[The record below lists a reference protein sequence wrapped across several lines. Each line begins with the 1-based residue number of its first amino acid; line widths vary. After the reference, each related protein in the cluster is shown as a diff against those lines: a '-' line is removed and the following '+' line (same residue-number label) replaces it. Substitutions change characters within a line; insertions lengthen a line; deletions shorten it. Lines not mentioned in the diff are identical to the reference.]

1 MVDLPRNKYGEEYT
15 TSPSAVSKFDINGD
29 GKVTLSEFNEAASAA
44 AGRDIGQEDGGS
56 LPSILLGAVG
66 IWQNLETESVENRVR
81 DLKKMYGFN
90 VYAED
95 VESGSSDSVSN
106 RANTILGG
114 TGAFT
119 PPTDQK
125 ENPYLVPDSLWKSGQ
140 IKTAEKTNKK
150 TGTAETVAY
159 IPGQDGTE
167 RRLLYKKG
175 DEYATLRGLDAR
187 EMYQWRKKAYLSGYL
202 KEEPVSWV
210 GPMTTGDATI
220 LAAMMQDANASG
232 ITWQDVIKPRVEQG
246 ARFGRPVTESEIA
259 ELAGD
264 VGKQLNEFQ
273 QLNGIKLSDD
283 FIARAQRKVVN
294 GEATYADIDKQLRR
308 NRLAVQFPAFKDEI
322 MEGMNISD
330 LAAPY
335 LDTASQMLEVPGNQ
349 IGLDDPMV
357 KKALQYSTQ
366 DGNPAK
372 KPMWEFE
379 QELRQ
384 DPRWQYTDNA
394 YATYENAVQTSLTQM
409 GF

>member
-1 MVDLPRNKYGEEYT
+1 MVDLPRTKYGEEYT

-44 AGRDIGQEDGGS
+44 AGVDIGQEDEGS
-56 LPSILLGAVG
+56 LPNILLGAVG
-66 IWQNLETESVENRVR
+66 IWRNMETESVENRVR

-95 VESGSSDSVSN
+95 VESGSSDSVSD
-106 RANTILGG
+106 RANTILGT

-119 PPTDQK
+119 PPADQT
-125 ENPYLVPDSLWKSGQ
+125 ENPYLLPDTWWNSGR
-140 IKTAEKTNKK
+140 IKTAEEINKK
-150 TGTAETVAY
+150 TGQAESVAY
-159 IPGQDGTE
+159 IPGQDGTD

-175 DEYATLRGLDAR
+175 DEWAALQNFNAK
-187 EMYQWRKKAYLSGYL
+187 EIYQWRKQAYLSGYL

-210 GPMTTGDATI
+210 GPMTTGDATV

-232 ITWQDVIKPRVEQG
+232 ITWQDAIKPRVEQG
-246 ARFGRPVTESEIA
+246 ARFGRPVTDSEIA
-259 ELAGD
+259 ELAGNVSD
-264 VGKQLNEFQ
+264 QLKEFQ

-294 GEATYADIDKQLRR
+294 GEATFADIDKQLRR

-335 LDTASQMLEVPGNQ
+335 METASTILEVPGNQ
-349 IGLDDPMV
+349 IGLDDPLV

-394 YATYENAVQTSLTQM
+394 YTTYANAVTNSLTEM